1 MRNRQGFRLPV
12 LRRKRTINSLLTG
25 GLLFIVSA
33 AAHADFRIPGYEL
46 VYDAPAETTLDNP
59 DLRPSD
65 AVWISLFDNARHTID
80 LGQFYVANQAGSRL
94 DKVLRH
100 LRAAGE
106 RGVRI
111 RVLLEEKGLKIST
124 QDTLEQLKTI
134 PNLELRVI
142 PFARLSGGILHAK
155 YLLVD
160 GKQAYMGSQ
169 NLDWRALEH
178 IQETGLLIDDPHVVT
193 QINAIFAQD
202 WQAQA
207 QLANDESVSA
217 QHVAPPAAD
226 RSGNYLVAS
235 PKAFN
240 PAGVIASEEEL
251 PRLLAEARQ
260 RVRIQVMDYV
270 PLSYG
275 DNKTRPYYAVI
286 DNALR
291 AAAARGVQ
299 IELMV
304 SDWSTKMP
312 NIAYLKS
319 LALLPNIQIK
329 TVSIPQARSGFIPFA
344 RVIHSKIMTIDGQK
358 SWIGTSNWSGGYL
371 DNSRNLEM
379 VIQNPTM
386 TQRVDALYT
395 QLWDSAY
402 AHPLRIDYDYPRPN
416 PGGVQEKEKENAPSS
431 TADGTATTPLPS
443 RQNDIDK
450 E

>member
-1 MRNRQGFRLPV
+1 MLNYGGFTYPG
-12 LRRKRTINSLLTG
+12 RRWKHCINTLLTG
-25 GLLFIVSA
+25 GVLFIVSTSA
-33 AAHADFRIPGYEL
+33 SADTSANGYHIPGYEL
-46 VYDAPAETTLDNP
+46 VYDAPVETTLTAP

-65 AVWISLFDNARHTID
+65 AVWTSLFDNARHTIE
-80 LGQFYVANQAGSRL
+80 LGQFYVANQAGTRL
-94 DKVLRH
+94 DSVLQH

-111 RVLLEEKGLKIST
+111 RLLLEEKGLKIST
-124 QDTLEQLKTI
+124 PDTLEQLKTI

-142 PFARLSGGILHAK
+142 PFERLSGGIVHAK

-178 IQETGLLIDDPHVVT
+178 IHETGLLIDDPRVVH
-193 QINAIFAQD
+193 QISAIFEQD

-207 QLANDESVSA
+207 RLANGETV
-217 QHVAPPAAD
+217 PPLPASTDAVD

-240 PAGVIASEEEL
+240 PAGVIDSEEEL
-251 PRLLAEARQ
+251 PRLLAEAQ
-260 RVRIQVMDYV
+260 QQVRIQVMDYA

-275 DNKTRPYYAVI
+275 PDNTRPYYAVI
-286 DNALR
+286 DNAIR
-291 AAAARGVQ
+291 TAAARGVQ
-299 IELMV
+299 VELMV
-304 SDWSTKMP
+304 SEWSTKMP

-329 TVSIPQARSGFIPFA
+329 TVSIPQASSGFIPFA
-344 RVIHSKIMTIDGQK
+344 RVIHSKIMTIDGK
-358 SWIGTSNWSGGYL
+358 KAWIGTSNWSGGYL

-379 VIQNPTM
+379 VIQNTAM
-386 TQRVDALYT
+386 TQRVDMLYT
-395 QLWDSAY
+395 QLWNSAY

-416 PGGVQEKEKENAPSS
+416 PGGVKEKEKTKEDSPSS
-431 TADGTATTPLPS
+431 TTGGTVTAP
-443 RQNDIDK
+443 
-450 E
+450 

>member
-1 MRNRQGFRLPV
+1 MLNCSGFTHPG
-12 LRRKRTINSLLTG
+12 RRWKHCINTLLTG
-25 GLLFIVSA
+25 GVLFIVSA
-33 AAHADFRIPGYEL
+33 SAYADTSTSGYRIPGYEL
-46 VYDAPAETTLDNP
+46 VYDAPVETTLTAP

-65 AVWISLFDNARHTID
+65 AVWISLFDNAQYTIE
-80 LGQFYVANQAGSRL
+80 LGQFYVANQAGTRF
-94 DKVLRH
+94 DNVLQH

-111 RVLLEEKGLKIST
+111 RLLLEEKGLKIST

-142 PFARLSGGILHAK
+142 PFERLSGGIVHAK

-178 IQETGLLIDDPHVVT
+178 IHETGLLIDDPRVVN
-193 QINAIFAQD
+193 QISAIFEQD

-207 QLANDESVSA
+207 RLANGETV
-217 QHVAPPAAD
+217 PPLPTSTDTVD

-240 PAGVIASEEEL
+240 PPGVIDSEEEL
-251 PRLLAEARQ
+251 PRLLAEAQ
-260 RVRIQVMDYV
+260 QQVRIQVMDYV

-275 DNKTRPYYAVI
+275 SDNTRPYYAVI
-286 DNALR
+286 DNAIR

-299 IELMV
+299 VELMV
-304 SDWSTKMP
+304 SEWSTKMP

-319 LALLPNIQIK
+319 LAVLPNIQIK
-329 TVSIPQARSGFIPFA
+329 TVSIPQASSGFIPFA
-344 RVIHSKIMTIDGQK
+344 RVIHSKIMTIDGK
-358 SWIGTSNWSGGYL
+358 KAWIGTSNWSGGYL

-379 VIQNPTM
+379 VIQNPAM
-386 TQRVDALYT
+386 AQRVDMLYT
-395 QLWDSAY
+395 QLWNSAY

-416 PGGVQEKEKENAPSS
+416 PGGMKEKDKEKENSPSS
-431 TADGTATTPLPS
+431 TTGGTVNAP
-443 RQNDIDK
+443 
-450 E
+450 

>member
-1 MRNRQGFRLPV
+1 MLNRCGFTHPGQRW
-12 LRRKRTINSLLTG
+12 KYGINTLLTG
-25 GLLFIVSA
+25 GVLFIVSA
-33 AAHADFRIPGYEL
+33 SAHADTSGYSIPGYEL
-46 VYDAPAETTLDNP
+46 VYDAPVETTLTAP

-65 AVWISLFDNARHTID
+65 AVWISLFDNAQHTIE
-80 LGQFYVANQAGSRL
+80 LGQFYVANQAGTRF
-94 DKVLRH
+94 DNVLQH

-111 RVLLEEKGLKIST
+111 RLLLEEKGLKIST

-142 PFARLSGGILHAK
+142 PFERLSGGIVHAK

-178 IQETGLLIDDPHVVT
+178 IHETGLLIDDPRVVN
-193 QINAIFAQD
+193 QISAIFEQD

-207 QLANDESVSA
+207 RLTHGET
-217 QHVAPPAAD
+217 VAPLPAATQPAD

-240 PAGVIASEEEL
+240 PAGVIDSEEEL
-251 PRLLAEARQ
+251 PRLLAEAQ
-260 RVRIQVMDYV
+260 QQVRIQVMDYV

-275 DNKTRPYYAVI
+275 PDKTRHYAVI
-286 DNALR
+286 DNAIR
-291 AAAARGVQ
+291 TAAARGVQ

-304 SDWSTKMP
+304 SEWSTKMP

-319 LALLPNIQIK
+319 LAVLPNIQIK
-329 TVSIPQARSGFIPFA
+329 TVSIPQASSGFIPFA
-344 RVIHSKIMTIDGQK
+344 RVIHSKIMTIDGK
-358 SWIGTSNWSGGYL
+358 KAWIGTSNWSGGYL

-379 VIQNPTM
+379 VIQNPAM
-386 TQRVDALYT
+386 AQRVDMLYT
-395 QLWDSAY
+395 QLWNSEY

-416 PGGVQEKEKENAPSS
+416 PGGMKEKAQENTASS
-431 TADGTATTPLPS
+431 TTGGTVTAP
-443 RQNDIDK
+443 
-450 E
+450 

>member
-1 MRNRQGFRLPV
+1 MLNRCGF
-12 LRRKRTINSLLTG
+12 INPGQRWKHCINTLLTG
-25 GLLFIVSA
+25 GVLFIVSA
-33 AAHADFRIPGYEL
+33 SASADASTSGYRIPGYEL
-46 VYDAPAETTLDNP
+46 VYDAPVETTLTAP

-65 AVWISLFDNARHTID
+65 AVWISLFDNAQHTIE
-80 LGQFYVANQAGSRL
+80 LGQFYVANQAGTRF
-94 DKVLRH
+94 DTVLQH

-111 RVLLEEKGLKIST
+111 RLLLEEKGLKIST

-142 PFARLSGGILHAK
+142 PFERLSGGIVHAK

-178 IQETGLLIDDPHVVT
+178 IHETGLLIDDPRVVT
-193 QINAIFAQD
+193 QISAIFEQD

-207 QLANDESVSA
+207 RLAHGETV
-217 QHVAPPAAD
+217 PPLPAATQPAD

-240 PAGVIASEEEL
+240 PAGVIDSEEEL
-251 PRLLAEARQ
+251 PRLLAEAQ
-260 RVRIQVMDYV
+260 QLVRIQVMDYV

-275 DNKTRPYYAVI
+275 PEKTRPYYAVI
-286 DNALR
+286 DNAIR
-291 AAAARGVQ
+291 TAAARGVQ

-304 SDWSTKMP
+304 SEWSTKMP

-319 LALLPNIQIK
+319 LAMLPNIQIK
-329 TVSIPQARSGFIPFA
+329 TVSIPQASSGFIPFA
-344 RVIHSKIMTIDGQK
+344 RVIHSKIMTIDGK
-358 SWIGTSNWSGGYL
+358 KAWIGTSNWSGGYL

-379 VIQNPTM
+379 VIQNPAM
-386 TQRVDALYT
+386 AQRVDMLYT
-395 QLWDSAY
+395 QLWNSEY
-402 AHPLRIDYDYPRPN
+402 AHPLRIDYDYPRPD
-416 PGGVQEKEKENAPSS
+416 PGGMKDKEKDKVKETSPSS
-431 TADGTATTPLPS
+431 TTGGAVNTP
-443 RQNDIDK
+443 
-450 E
+450 

>member
-1 MRNRQGFRLPV
+1 MLNRCGFINLGQ
-12 LRRKRTINSLLTG
+12 LGKRCINTLLTG
-25 GLLFIVSA
+25 GVLFIVSA
-33 AAHADFRIPGYEL
+33 SAYADASASGYRIPGYEL
-46 VYDAPAETTLDNP
+46 VYDAPVETTLTAP
-59 DLRPSD
+59 DLRSSD
-65 AVWISLFDNARHTID
+65 AVWISLFDNAQHTIE
-80 LGQFYVANQAGSRL
+80 LGQFYVANQVGTRF
-94 DKVLRH
+94 DTVLQH

-111 RVLLEEKGLKIST
+111 RLLLEEKGLKIST

-142 PFARLSGGILHAK
+142 PFERLSGGIVHAK

-178 IQETGLLIDDPHVVT
+178 IHETGLLIDDPRVVT
-193 QINAIFAQD
+193 QISAIFEQD

-207 QLANDESVSA
+207 RLTQGET
-217 QHVAPPAAD
+217 VAPLPAATQPAD

-240 PAGVIASEEEL
+240 PAGVIDSEEEL
-251 PRLLAEARQ
+251 PRLLAEAQ
-260 RVRIQVMDYV
+260 QLVRIQVMDYV

-275 DNKTRPYYAVI
+275 PDKTRPYYAVI
-286 DNALR
+286 DNAIR
-291 AAAARGVQ
+291 TAASRGVQ

-304 SDWSTKMP
+304 SEWSTKMP

-329 TVSIPQARSGFIPFA
+329 TVSIPQASSGFIPFA
-344 RVIHSKIMTIDGQK
+344 RVIHSKIMTIDGK
-358 SWIGTSNWSGGYL
+358 KAWIGTSNWSGGYL

-379 VIQNPTM
+379 VIQNPAM
-386 TQRVDALYT
+386 AQRVDMLYT
-395 QLWDSAY
+395 QLWNSEY

-416 PGGVQEKEKENAPSS
+416 PGGVKEKEKTKEDSPSS
-431 TADGTATTPLPS
+431 TTGGTVTAP
-443 RQNDIDK
+443 
-450 E
+450 

>member
-1 MRNRQGFRLPV
+1 MLNRCGF
-12 LRRKRTINSLLTG
+12 INTGQRWKHCINTLLTG
-25 GLLFIVSA
+25 GVLFIVSTS
-33 AAHADFRIPGYEL
+33 AHADASASGYRIPGYEL
-46 VYDAPAETTLDNP
+46 VYDAPVETTLIAP

-65 AVWISLFDNARHTID
+65 AVWISLFDNAQHTIE
-80 LGQFYVANQAGSRL
+80 LGQFYVANQAGTRF
-94 DKVLRH
+94 DNVLQH

-111 RVLLEEKGLKIST
+111 RLLLEEKGLKIST

-142 PFARLSGGILHAK
+142 PFERLSGGIVHAK

-178 IQETGLLIDDPHVVT
+178 IHETGLLIDDPHVVN
-193 QINAIFAQD
+193 QIGAIFEQD

-207 QLANDESVSA
+207 RLAHGETV
-217 QHVAPPAAD
+217 PPLPAATQPVD

-240 PAGVIASEEEL
+240 PAGVIDSEEEL

-260 RVRIQVMDYV
+260 QVRIQVMDYV

-275 DNKTRPYYAVI
+275 PDKTRPYYAVI
-286 DNALR
+286 DNAIR

-304 SDWSTKMP
+304 SEWSTKMP

-319 LALLPNIQIK
+319 LAVLPNIQIK
-329 TVSIPQARSGFIPFA
+329 TVSIPQASSGFIPFA
-344 RVIHSKIMTIDGQK
+344 RVIHSKIMTIDGK
-358 SWIGTSNWSGGYL
+358 KAWIGTSNWSGGYL
-371 DNSRNLEM
+371 DNSRNLEI
-379 VIQNPTM
+379 VIQNPEM
-386 TQRVDALYT
+386 AQRVDMLYT

-402 AHPLRIDYDYPRPN
+402 AHPLRIDYDYPRPD
-416 PGGVQEKEKENAPSS
+416 PGGMKEKEKNKEKENSPSS
-431 TADGTATTPLPS
+431 TTGGTVNTP
-443 RQNDIDK
+443 
-450 E
+450 

>member
-1 MRNRQGFRLPV
+1 MLNRCGFTNPGQRW
-12 LRRKRTINSLLTG
+12 KYGINTLLTG
-25 GLLFIVSA
+25 GVLFIVSTS
-33 AAHADFRIPGYEL
+33 AHADTSGYSIPGYEL
-46 VYDAPAETTLDNP
+46 VYDAPVETTLTAP
-59 DLRPSD
+59 DLRHSD
-65 AVWISLFDNARHTID
+65 AVWISLFDNAQHTIE
-80 LGQFYVANQAGSRL
+80 LGQFYVANQAGTRF
-94 DKVLRH
+94 DNVLQH

-111 RVLLEEKGLKIST
+111 RLLLEEKGLKIST

-142 PFARLSGGILHAK
+142 PFERLSGGIVHAK

-178 IQETGLLIDDPHVVT
+178 IHETGLLIDDPRVVN
-193 QINAIFAQD
+193 QISAIFEQD

-207 QLANDESVSA
+207 RLTHGET
-217 QHVAPPAAD
+217 VAPLPAATQPAD

-240 PAGVIASEEEL
+240 PAGVIDSEEEL
-251 PRLLAEARQ
+251 PRLLAEAQ
-260 RVRIQVMDYV
+260 QQVRIQVMDYV

-275 DNKTRPYYAVI
+275 PDKTRPYYAVI
-286 DNALR
+286 DNAIR
-291 AAAARGVQ
+291 TAAARGVQ

-304 SDWSTKMP
+304 SEWSTKMP

-319 LALLPNIQIK
+319 LAVLPNIQIK
-329 TVSIPQARSGFIPFA
+329 TVSIPQASSGFIPFA
-344 RVIHSKIMTIDGQK
+344 RVIHSKIMTIDGK
-358 SWIGTSNWSGGYL
+358 KAWIGTSNWSGGYL

-379 VIQNPTM
+379 VIQNPAM
-386 TQRVDALYT
+386 AQRVDMLYT
-395 QLWDSAY
+395 QLWNSEY

-416 PGGVQEKEKENAPSS
+416 PGGMKEKEKAQENTASS
-431 TADGTATTPLPS
+431 TTGGTVTTP
-443 RQNDIDK
+443 
-450 E
+450 

>member
-1 MRNRQGFRLPV
+1 MLKRDGFTNPG
-12 LRRKRTINSLLTG
+12 RRWKHCINTLLTG
-25 GLLFIVSA
+25 GVLFIVSA
-33 AAHADFRIPGYEL
+33 SAHADASTSGYRIPGYEL
-46 VYDAPAETTLDNP
+46 VYDAPVETTLTAP

-65 AVWISLFDNARHTID
+65 AVWISLFDNAQRTIE
-80 LGQFYVANQAGSRL
+80 LGQFYVANQAGTRF
-94 DKVLRH
+94 DNVLQH

-111 RVLLEEKGLKIST
+111 RLLLEEKGLKIST

-142 PFARLSGGILHAK
+142 PFERLSGGIVHAK

-178 IQETGLLIDDPHVVT
+178 IHETGLLIDDLHVVN
-193 QINAIFAQD
+193 QISAIFEQD

-207 QLANDESVSA
+207 RLAHGETV
-217 QHVAPPAAD
+217 PPLPAATQPVD

-240 PAGVIASEEEL
+240 PAGVIDSEEEL
-251 PRLLAEARQ
+251 PRLLAEAQ
-260 RVRIQVMDYV
+260 QQVRIQVMDYV

-275 DNKTRPYYAVI
+275 PDKTRPYYAVI
-286 DNALR
+286 DNAIR

-299 IELMV
+299 IELIV
-304 SDWSTKMP
+304 SEWSTKMP

-319 LALLPNIQIK
+319 LAVLPNIQIK
-329 TVSIPQARSGFIPFA
+329 TVSIPQASSGFIPFA
-344 RVIHSKIMTIDGQK
+344 RVIHSKIMTIDGK
-358 SWIGTSNWSGGYL
+358 KAWIGTSNWSGGYL

-379 VIQNPTM
+379 VIQNPEM
-386 TQRVDALYT
+386 AQRVDMLYT

-402 AHPLRIDYDYPRPN
+402 AHPLRIDYDYPRPD
-416 PGGVQEKEKENAPSS
+416 PGGMKEKDQEKANSPSS
-431 TADGTATTPLPS
+431 TTGGTVNAP
-443 RQNDIDK
+443 
-450 E
+450 